1 MRPFSLFLLLSAC
14 GPDTRG
20 DYLADQMVNM
30 GCSASSPC
38 NFRHEGGPGV
48 YACTTSYPDS
58 STVQDEFG
66 RPEGP
71 IEPGPNRPSYTIYP
85 DGTGEPDSDAN
96 RNDFFPPKANPEML
110 GLQARGK
117 ELGCRTVNPKAFES
131 LYHGSEWNGDVE
143 ESYACIVSTCEA
155 WVEKGEIKIRKK
167 KDLPNGA

>member
-20 DYLADQMVNM
+20 DYLADQMVDM

-48 YACTTSYPDS
+48 YACTTSYPDI
-58 STVQDEFG
+58 STIQTEFG
-66 RPEGP
+66 SPGP
-71 IEPGPNRPSYTIYP
+71 IDMGANRPRYIIYE
-85 DGTGEPDSDAN
+85 DGTGEPDADVN
-96 RNDFFPPKANPEML
+96 RNDLFPPKANPEML

-131 LYHGSEWNGDVE
+131 PYHGPEWSGDVE
-143 ESYACIVSTCEA
+143 ERYSCIVSTCEA
-155 WVEKGEIKIRKK
+155 WVTDGKVQIRKK
-167 KDLPNGA
+167 LNLPDGA